1 MKHPEDQQTVD
12 WCEEYIAPTL
22 TQIRTALC
30 ILAQRK
36 GRPDYELCTAKQVR
50 FALENGLDY
59 PLLNDL
65 MPHIKVLKAAE
76 EAVVIKPKPRK
87 HRVSKARLAKKRK
100 YPTTAQI
107 AELTTW
113 LNVYQGSHA
122 ALARMAGCSDSILSH
137 IKLGTRNC
145 TLDIFNKVSEAR
157 KQLEG
162 MAA

>member
-1 MKHPEDQQTVD
+1 MT
-12 WCEEYIAPTL
+12 PTL

-36 GRPDYELCTAKQVR
+36 GRPDYELCTAKAVKR
-50 FALENGLDY
+50 ALENGTEHHL
-59 PLLNDL
+59 
-65 MPHIKVLKAAE
+65 IKDVLALIAAPVVVK
-76 EAVVIKPKPRK
+76 EAVVVKPKRPK
-87 HRVSKARLAKKRK
+87 HRVSKARVSKKRE

-122 ALARMAGCSDSILSH
+122 ALARMAGCSDSILSY
-137 IKLGTRNC
+137 IKRGKRNC

-162 MAA
+162 VVV

>member
-1 MKHPEDQQTVD
+1 MT
-12 WCEEYIAPTL
+12 PTL

-50 FALENGLDY
+50 FALENGTEHHLIEDVL
-59 PLLNDL
+59 PLTAA
-65 MPHIKVLKAAE
+65 PKVVVE
-76 EAVVIKPKPRK
+76 EVVVVKPKRPK
-87 HRVSKARLAKKRK
+87 HRVSKARVAKKRE

-137 IKLGTRNC
+137 IKHGKRNC

-157 KQLEG
+157 KQLEEV
-162 MAA
+162 AA

>member
-1 MKHPEDQQTVD
+1 MT
-12 WCEEYIAPTL
+12 PTL

-30 ILAQRK
+30 ILALRK
-36 GRPDYELCTAKQVR
+36 GRPGYELCTAKAVKR
-50 FALENGLDY
+50 ALENGTEH
-59 PLLNDL
+59 PLIEDVLPL
-65 MPHIKVLKAAE
+65 IAVPKV
-76 EAVVIKPKPRK
+76 VVKETVVVKPKRPK
-87 HRVSKARLAKKRK
+87 HRVSKARLAKKRE

-137 IKLGTRNC
+137 IKRGKRNC

-157 KQLEG
+157 KKLDG
-162 MAA
+162 VAA

>member
-1 MKHPEDQQTVD
+1 MT
-12 WCEEYIAPTL
+12 PTL

-36 GRPDYELCTAKQVR
+36 GRPGYELCTAKAVKR
-50 FALENGLDY
+50 ALENGTERHLIEDVL
-59 PLLNDL
+59 PL
-65 MPHIKVLKAAE
+65 IAAPVVVK
-76 EAVVIKPKPRK
+76 EAVVVKPKRPK
-87 HRVSKARLAKKRK
+87 HRVSKARVSKKRE

-122 ALARMAGCSDSILSH
+122 ALARMAGCSDSISSH
-137 IKLGTRNC
+137 IKRGKRNC

-157 KQLEG
+157 KKLEG
-162 MAA
+162 VAV

>member
-1 MKHPEDQQTVD
+1 MT
-12 WCEEYIAPTL
+12 PTL

-36 GRPDYELCTAKQVR
+36 GRPGYELCTAKAVKR
-50 FALENGLDY
+50 ALENGTEHHL
-59 PLLNDL
+59 
-65 MPHIKVLKAAE
+65 IKEVLALIAAPVVVK
-76 EAVVIKPKPRK
+76 EAVVVKPKRPK
-87 HRVSKARLAKKRK
+87 HRVSKARVAKKRE

-113 LNVYQGSHA
+113 LNVYEGSHA

-137 IKLGTRNC
+137 IKRGKRNC

-157 KQLEG
+157 KKLEG
-162 MAA
+162 VVA

>member
-1 MKHPEDQQTVD
+1 MT
-12 WCEEYIAPTL
+12 PTL

-36 GRPDYELCTAKQVR
+36 GRPGYELCTAKAVKR
-50 FALENGLDY
+50 ALENGTEHHLIKDVL
-59 PLLNDL
+59 PL
-65 MPHIKVLKAAE
+65 IAAPVVVK
-76 EAVVIKPKPRK
+76 EAVVVKPKRPK
-87 HRVSKARLAKKRK
+87 HRVSKARVSKKRE

-137 IKLGTRNC
+137 IKRGKRNC

-157 KQLEG
+157 KKLDG
-162 MAA
+162 VAA

>member
-1 MKHPEDQQTVD
+1 MT
-12 WCEEYIAPTL
+12 PTL
-22 TQIRTALC
+22 TEIRAALQN
-30 ILAQRK
+30 LAEKK
-36 GRPDYELCTAKQVR
+36 GRPDYELCTAKAVR
-50 FALENGLDY
+50 YALENGTDHHLIKDVL
-59 PLLNDL
+59 PLIAV
-65 MPHIKVLKAAE
+65 PKVFVE
-76 EAVVIKPKPRK
+76 VVAVVKPKRPK
-87 HRVSKARLAKKRK
+87 HRVSKARVSKKRE

-137 IKLGTRNC
+137 IKRGKRNC

>member
-1 MKHPEDQQTVD
+1 MT
-12 WCEEYIAPTL
+12 PTL
-22 TQIRTALC
+22 TQVRTALQN
-30 ILAQRK
+30 LAAKK
-36 GRPDYELCTAKQVR
+36 GRPDYELCTVKAVKR
-50 FALENGLDY
+50 ALENGTEH
-59 PLLNDL
+59 LL
-65 MPHIKVLKAAE
+65 IKDVLALIAAPVVVK
-76 EAVVIKPKPRK
+76 EAVVVKPKRPK
-87 HRVSKARLAKKRK
+87 HRVSKARVAKKRE

-137 IKLGTRNC
+137 IKRGTRNC

-162 MAA
+162 EMA